1 MDLRQSRRAS
11 ARGAISFVGKDFV
24 GEGRV
29 FNVSRSGCM
38 VESPFLFQRGEYLT
52 IRIQVPGRDWPLD
65 IDLVAIRWSKGGK
78 FGVEFIRSRPEVER
92 RIAQMVSSPGLSASV
107 ATLIQFPGAAV
118 KNFPDRTTPYH

>member
-52 IRIQVPGRDWPLD
+52 IRIHVPCRDWPLD
-65 IDLVAIRWSKGGK
+65 IDLAAIRWSKGGK
-78 FGVEFIRSRPEVER
+78 FGLEFIRSRPEVEG
-92 RIAQMVSSPGLSASV
+92 RIAKIVSSPGVSTSG
-107 ATLIQFPGAAV
+107 ATLLQFPGAAV
-118 KNFPDRTTPYH
+118 KNFSERTDPSH